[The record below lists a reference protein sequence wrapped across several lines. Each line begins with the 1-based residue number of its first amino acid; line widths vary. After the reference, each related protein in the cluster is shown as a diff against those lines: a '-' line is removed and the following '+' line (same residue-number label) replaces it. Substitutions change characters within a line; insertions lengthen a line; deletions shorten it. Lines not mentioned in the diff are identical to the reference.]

1 MNKDFAK
8 YTELDELAVDGTYTA
23 PQDYKTDLVGLRE
36 YCKETGKRM
45 EDLTGAE
52 VGRFNV
58 LEV

>member
-1 MNKDFAK
+1 
-8 YTELDELAVDGTYTA
+8 LAVDGTYTA